1 MEFLAKKKKKFIC
14 RKEETKLYPAPPGN
28 PMRIGDMLALKY
40 SILTAAAYVS
50 LCLNDFVS
58 AKNYATNLLDE
69 PRASSGHKFVI
80 DIY

>member
-1 MEFLAKKKKKFIC
+1 
-14 RKEETKLYPAPPGN
+14 
-28 PMRIGDMLALKY
+28 MRIGDMLALKY